1 MSDREYIKK
10 LDDILKFLPKIKD
23 ILKIGE
29 NKKTSKI
36 ESNKITW
43 SRNDLSAIILLFLLT
58 SIFLIKKKNYLMHLS
73 MVSPRVGGGLPTGN

>member
-1 MSDREYIKK
+1 MKMSDREYIKK
-10 LDDILKFLPKIKD
+10 LDDILKFQPKIKD

-29 NKKTSKI
+29 NKKTWKI

-58 SIFLIKKKNYLMHLS
+58 SIF
-73 MVSPRVGGGLPTGN
+73 

>member
-1 MSDREYIKK
+1 MKMSDREYIKK
-10 LDDILKFLPKIKD
+10 LDGILKFLPKIKD

-29 NKKTSKI
+29 NKKTRKI

-58 SIFLIKKKNYLMHLS
+58 SIF
-73 MVSPRVGGGLPTGN
+73 

>member
-10 LDDILKFLPKIKD
+10 LDDILTFLPKIKD

-29 NKKTSKI
+29 NKKTRKI

-58 SIFLIKKKNYLMHLS
+58 SIF
-73 MVSPRVGGGLPTGN
+73 

>member
-23 ILKIGE
+23 ILRIGE
-29 NKKTSKI
+29 NKKTRKI

-43 SRNDLSAIILLFLLT
+43 SRNDLSAIILLSLLT
-58 SIFLIKKKNYLMHLS
+58 RIF
-73 MVSPRVGGGLPTGN
+73 

>member
-1 MSDREYIKK
+1 MKMSDREYIKK

-29 NKKTSKI
+29 NKKTRKT

-58 SIFLIKKKNYLMHLS
+58 SIF
-73 MVSPRVGGGLPTGN
+73 